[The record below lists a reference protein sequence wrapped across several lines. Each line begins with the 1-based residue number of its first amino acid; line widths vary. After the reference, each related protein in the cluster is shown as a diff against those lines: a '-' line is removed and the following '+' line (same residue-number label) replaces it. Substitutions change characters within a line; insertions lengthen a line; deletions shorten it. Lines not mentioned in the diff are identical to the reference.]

1 MSVARSRDPGGRTK
15 WFYHSDLSSCGRRA
29 KRAGCGR
36 VRWQNICLGHV
47 PIAVRQ
53 DRQRSDA
60 AAEGEEQLGRCAAER
75 YYSPRRCI
83 SVEFESLADS
93 SAAASSGPAGGKKN
107 RTFLLP
113 VNYHKREVNDF
124 ACVTHFWRGSPAA
137 QPGAGVRRQLSC
149 DGAHCP
155 FLGPPRGQKHFFRG
169 ICNFVLSSEI
179 RKTERGRTSRRHHN
193 HHHAPEA
200 RFLFKPS
207 RDFC

>member
-1 MSVARSRDPGGRTK
+1 LQFAKTGSEVTLPQKEKNNSVDVPRSDITPRGVVFP
-15 WFYHSDLSSCGRRA
+15 SSSS
-29 KRAGCGR
+29 
-36 VRWQNICLGHV
+36 RWQ
-47 PIAVRQ
+47 IA
-53 DRQRSDA
+53 
-60 AAEGEEQLGRCAAER
+60 
-75 YYSPRRCI
+75 PRRPP
-83 SVEFESLADS
+83 
-93 SAAASSGPAGGKKN
+93 AALPGAN

-200 RFLFKPS
+200 RFLF
-207 RDFC
+207 